1 MKYYSYLT
9 TRDDKEFYSAHR
21 TSYLA
26 VGSNDYSV
34 LLRHSVCCA
43 HLPYA
48 SRLHKH
54 SKSIQFAPNCPRT
67 RTSASPAMLL
77 YGKNPNNAFLQRINA
92 LMFDA
97 VALTAFIAPIANTY
111 CIYVEQQKA
120 E

>member
-1 MKYYSYLT
+1 M
-9 TRDDKEFYSAHR
+9 
-21 TSYLA
+21 
-26 VGSNDYSV
+26 
-34 LLRHSVCCA
+34 
-43 HLPYA
+43 P
-48 SRLHKH
+48 
-54 SKSIQFAPNCPRT
+54 
-67 RTSASPAMLL
+67 L